1 MTPSSG
7 APHRVARTGAAAGV
21 TLAAAAGG
29 HLLGSGEA
37 ALSAPGLLAAAAA
50 LVAPAWWLTGRERG
64 WGPLAGAL
72 FAGQLAAH
80 ALFTATSPAGHA
92 GMHRGPGHL
101 SLGHLSLGHHEVG
114 WLPIDL
120 MLLGHL
126 LAAAVGAAWLRRG
139 ERRAWAAAR
148 RAAAALHQTLS
159 VLLGRP
165 VQVPANRGVPR
176 WDAREGHPTQQQTML
191 RHTIILRG
199 PPLGG

>member
-7 APHRVARTGAAAGV
+7 APSRVTRTGAAAGV

-29 HLLGSGEA
+29 HLGSGAA
-37 ALSAPGLLAAAAA
+37 ALSVPGLLTAAVA

-72 FAGQLAAH
+72 LAGQLAAH
-80 ALFTATSPAGHA
+80 ALFTATSPAAEA
-92 GMHRGPGHL
+92 GMHL
-101 SLGHLSLGHHEVG
+101 SHGHHAAG
-114 WLPIDL
+114 WLPIEL

-139 ERRAWAAAR
+139 ERRAWDAAR
-148 RAAAALHQTLS
+148 RAAAALHQTMS
-159 VLLGRP
+159 MLLGRP
-165 VQVPANRGVPR
+165 VQVPADGVVLR
-176 WDAREGHPTQQQTML
+176 WNTREGRPVQQRMVL
-191 RHTIILRG
+191 RHTIIQRG

>member
-1 MTPSSG
+1 MTPAGG
-7 APHRVARTGAAAGV
+7 APSRVARTGAAAGV
-21 TLAAAAGG
+21 ALAAAAGG
-29 HLLGSGEA
+29 HLGSGGA

-72 FAGQLAAH
+72 LTGQLAAH
-80 ALFTATSPAGHA
+80 ALFTVTSPTGHA
-92 GMHRGPGHL
+92 GMHLSPGHL
-101 SLGHLSLGHHEVG
+101 SPEHHEVG
-114 WLPIDL
+114 WLPVDL

-126 LAAAVGAAWLRRG
+126 LAAVVGAAWLRRG

-148 RAAAALHQTLS
+148 RAAAALQQTLS

-165 VQVPANRGVPR
+165 VQVPADGGALR
-176 WDAREGHPTQQQTML
+176 WDAREGHPTQQRAVL

>member
-1 MTPSSG
+1 MTPGSG
-7 APHRVARTGAAAGV
+7 APSRAARTGAAAGV
-21 TLAAAAGG
+21 ALAAAAGG
-29 HLLGSGEA
+29 HLGSGGA
-37 ALSAPGLLAAAAA
+37 ALSAPGVLAAAAA

-80 ALFTATSPAGHA
+80 ALFTATSPDSDG
-92 GMHRGPGHL
+92 GMHRSPGH
-101 SLGHLSLGHHEVG
+101 HAVG
-114 WLPIDL
+114 WLPVDL

-159 VLLGRP
+159 MLLGRP
-165 VQVPANRGVPR
+165 VQVPAGGGVLC
-176 WDAREGHPTQQQTML
+176 WDAREGRPTQQRMVL
-191 RHTIILRG
+191 RHTIIRRG

>member
-7 APHRVARTGAAAGV
+7 APSRVARTGAAAGV
-21 TLAAAAGG
+21 ALAAAAGG
-29 HLLGSGEA
+29 HLGSGGA
-37 ALSAPGLLAAAAA
+37 ALSAPGVLVAAVA

-80 ALFTATSPAGHA
+80 VLFTATSPAGDA
-92 GMHRGPGHL
+92 GRHLSPGHV
-101 SLGHLSLGHHEVG
+101 SSGHHEVG
-114 WLPIDL
+114 WLPVDL

-139 ERRAWAAAR
+139 ERRAWAAAH

-165 VQVPANRGVPR
+165 VQVPASDGVLC
-176 WDAREGHPTQQQTML
+176 WDAREGHPTQQRVVL
-191 RHTIILRG
+191 RHTIIRRG

>member
-1 MTPSSG
+1 MAPSSG
-7 APHRVARTGAAAGV
+7 APRRVARTGAAAGV
-21 TLAAAAGG
+21 ALAAAAGG
-29 HLLGSGEA
+29 HLGSGGA

-50 LVAPAWWLTGRERG
+50 LLAPAWWLAGRERG

-80 ALFTATSPAGHA
+80 ALFTVTSPAGDA
-92 GMHRGPGHL
+92 GMHMNP
-101 SLGHLSLGHHEVG
+101 GHHEVG
-114 WLPIDL
+114 GLPAGL

-148 RAAAALHQTLS
+148 RVAAALHQTLS

-165 VQVPANRGVPR
+165 VQVPADGGVLR
-176 WDAREGHPTQQQTML
+176 WDAQKGHPTQQRAVL

-199 PPLGG
+199 PPLDG

>member
-1 MTPSSG
+1 
-7 APHRVARTGAAAGV
+7 
-21 TLAAAAGG
+21 
-29 HLLGSGEA
+29 
-37 ALSAPGLLAAAAA
+37 LSAPGVLVAAAA

-72 FAGQLAAH
+72 LAGQLAAH
-80 ALFTATSPAGHA
+80 VLFTVTAPAGDT
-92 GMHRGPGHL
+92 GMHPSPGHVD
-101 SLGHLSLGHHEVG
+101 SGHHAAG
-114 WLPIDL
+114 WLPVDL

-126 LAAAVGAAWLRRG
+126 LAAVVGAAWLRRG

-165 VQVPANRGVPR
+165 VQVPAGGGVLC
-176 WDAREGHPTQQQTML
+176 WDTREGRPTQQRVVL
-191 RHTIILRG
+191 RHTIIRRG

>member
-1 MTPSSG
+1 MTLAGG
-7 APHRVARTGAAAGV
+7 APSRVARTGAAAGV
-21 TLAAAAGG
+21 TLAAGTGG
-29 HLLGSGEA
+29 HLLGSGAA

-50 LVAPAWWLTGRERG
+50 LLAPAWWLTGRERG

-80 ALFTATSPAGHA
+80 ALFTATSPAGDA
-92 GMHRGPGHL
+92 GMHLSPGHL
-101 SLGHLSLGHHEVG
+101 SPGHHEAG
-114 WLPIDL
+114 WLPADL

-126 LAAAVGAAWLRRG
+126 LAAVLGAAWLRRG

-148 RAAAALHQTLS
+148 RAAAALRQTLS

-165 VQVPANRGVPR
+165 VQVPADGGVLR
-176 WDAREGHPTQQQTML
+176 WDAREDHPTQQRAVL